1 MAKNIDVIESEEV
14 EKSVIS
20 KIEHTEKK
28 YLVQFKENRSFELHI
43 RRNMYCFNAY
53 GSLTLSESEINHPD
67 FKQQAGLF
75 NIKEI

>member
-1 MAKNIDVIESEEV
+1 MAKNIDVIESEESAPQGAPI
-14 EKSVIS
+14 EKL
-20 KIEHTEKK
+20 